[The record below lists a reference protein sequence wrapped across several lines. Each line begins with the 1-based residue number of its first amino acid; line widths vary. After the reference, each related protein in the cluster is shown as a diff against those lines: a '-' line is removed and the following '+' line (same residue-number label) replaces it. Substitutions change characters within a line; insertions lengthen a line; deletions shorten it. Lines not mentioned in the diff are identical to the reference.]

1 MAPGERAAMV
11 TIVLYPD
18 RVVLRHLLVDSGFY
32 TRGRSHR
39 GQGLGSKIGAVILA
53 AYGHLPIDV
62 WFDPDQ
68 DDPGLTA
75 EQLRTWAERHGF
87 GPHPDKPHWMRRPT
101 LKELPL

>member
-18 RVVLRHLLVDSGFY
+18 RVVLRHLLVNSGFY
-32 TRGRSHR
+32 THGRSHR
-39 GQGLGSKIGAVILA
+39 GQGLGSKIGAAVLA

-68 DDPGLTA
+68 SDPGLTA
-75 EQLRTWAERHGF
+75 ERLPRLGRAARLPARTLIPRSSTGCAGRC
-87 GPHPDKPHWMRRPT
+87 
-101 LKELPL
+101 